1 MRKSRSFIRPIVKQK
16 YIVYHRSMDT
26 QPDIAAIASLV
37 GEPTRATIL
46 MALLGG
52 VALPASE
59 LVARCQLT
67 QQTMSAHLAKLVA
80 GGLLTVEPR
89 GRHRYYRLASPEV
102 GHALEAF
109 QVIAPR
115 PRVHSL
121 RQSEETKALC
131 FARTCYDHLAGKL
144 GVGITQAMLQRGYLG
159 EAGKEFLLTAE
170 GEQWLLHLGV
180 DVSQARQRRRIFAA
194 TCLDWSER
202 HYHLAG
208 ALGASLATRLF
219 EQRWIVRSPTSR
231 AVRLT
236 EAGQAGLCQ
245 ELDLQL

>member
-1 MRKSRSFIRPIVKQK
+1 
-16 YIVYHRSMDT
+16 MDT
-26 QPDIAAIASLV
+26 QPDIAAIAFLV
-37 GEPTRATIL
+37 GEPTRARIL
-46 MALLGG
+46 TALLGG

-115 PRVHSL
+115 PPVRSL

-144 GVGITQAMLQRGYLG
+144 GVSITQAMLQRGYLAA
-159 EAGKEFLLTAE
+159 EEQNYLLTTE
-170 GEQWLLHLGV
+170 GEQWLIHLGV
-180 DVSQARQRRRIFAA
+180 DVSQARQKRRSFAA
-194 TCLDWSER
+194 SCLDWSER
-202 HYHLAG
+202 HHHLAG

-219 EQRWIVRSPTSR
+219 EQRWIIRAPTSR

-236 EAGQAGLCQ
+236 ELGQKELFQ